1 MFNRPYLCAL
11 VSSAAFFIGPLSAAA
26 CTVCAGGASDTT
38 IEGYNASVLFLMATP
53 YLVMGSIIGGIFF
66 TYRRALKK
74 RVEMA
79 AAAQPSVQLTWNQ
92 EESGR

>member
-1 MFNRPYLCAL
+1 MLRKNLLIALMAATVLFTTHTPVWACA
-11 VSSAAFFIGPLSAAA
+11 
-26 CTVCAGGASDTT
+26 VCLGGADDST

-53 YLVMGSIIGGIFF
+53 YLVLGSIVGALFF

-74 RVEMA
+74 RELAEA
-79 AAAQPSVQLTWNQ
+79 AEPRVQLAWNQ